1 MMFQKRSIYNQE
13 LIWEGDLTDDCS
25 AKWRGLLLRAEWMNQ
40 DFWWWSVYDLLN
52 KEKQIDSS
60 NNYYPETFKNGKLA
74 RSAAVQ
80 IAKNYLKEEIVFEFK
95 NSSNSFKLEEII
107 SNIKDIGFSSERI
120 FWILI
125 QDFGIDYQMAKKL
138 TLSKN
143 Q

>member
-1 MMFQKRSIYNQE
+1 MIFQKRSFYNQE
-13 LIWEGDLTDDCS
+13 LIWEGDLTDDCY
-25 AKWRGLLLRAEWMNQ
+25 AKWRGLLLRAEWMKG

-80 IAKNYLKEEIVFEFK
+80 IAKNYLKEEIALEFK
-95 NSSNSFKLEEII
+95 NNSNSFKLEEII
-107 SNIKDIGFSSERI
+107 SKIKDVGFSSERI

-125 QDFGIDYQMAKKL
+125 QDFGIDYQTAKKL

-143 Q
+143 R